1 MVPDRVPYN
10 KEVDAL
16 STYSGVVRKIFT
28 NQFGGKKLYSFSMD
42 SDKSYFNLG
51 EKTPSFS
58 EGNTV
63 SFDGAPGKR
72 VGNVDVK
79 SPVTVVGEQAVNTES
94 YQMGGA
100 KRSVEVMTK
109 DQYWSNREAND
120 VKVQKVIQ
128 VQAAR
133 NAAIATMS
141 VIFDPSKETAEE
153 YINRWT
159 DIFLKNN
166 EDRLA

>member
-1 MVPDRVPYN
+1 MSN
-10 KEVDAL
+10 
-16 STYSGVVRKIFT
+16 YSGVVRKIFT

-72 VGNVDVK
+72 AGNVDVK
-79 SPVTVVGEQAVNTES
+79 SPITVVGETVVTGED
-94 YQMGGA
+94 YKVGGA

-133 NAAIATMS
+133 NAAIQLLQATGPVAGLPDS
-141 VIFDPSKETAEE
+141 YEDF
-153 YINRWT
+153 INTWT
-159 DIFLKNN
+159 DTFLKNN
-166 EDRLA
+166 EDRLNA

>member
-1 MVPDRVPYN
+1 MSN
-10 KEVDAL
+10 
-16 STYSGVVRKIFT
+16 YSGVVRKIFT

-72 VGNVDVK
+72 AGNVDVK
-79 SPVTVVGEQAVNTES
+79 SPITVVGEQQVQPED
-94 YQMGGA
+94 YIVGGA

-133 NAAIATMS
+133 NAAIAVLSAVHGRPDEDIEM
-141 VIFDPSKETAEE
+141 F
-153 YINRWT
+153 INKWT

>member
-1 MVPDRVPYN
+1 MSN
-10 KEVDAL
+10 
-16 STYSGVVRKIFT
+16 YSGVVRKIFT

-133 NAAIATMS
+133 NAAIA
-141 VIFDPSKETAEE
+141 VLAAVHGRPDEEVETF
-153 YINRWT
+153 INKWT